1 MASTIQTKE
10 ELLKLLLTHRKD
22 IEKHGI
28 KKLGV
33 FGSFSRNQAKRTSDV
48 DFLVEFKPGKKNYD
62 NFFQLAEL
70 LEHLCQRKIELLT
83 PESLSPHLATSIHN
97 EVEYVLGSN

>member
-1 MASTIQTKE
+1 MLAIIQNKE
-10 ELLKLLLTHRKD
+10 ELLKTLLAHRNEIK
-22 IEKHGI
+22 KHGI

-33 FGSFSRNQAKRTSDV
+33 FGSFSKDQVNEESDV
-48 DFLVEFKPGKKNYD
+48 DFLVEFESGKKNYN

-83 PESLSPHLATSIHN
+83 SESLSPYFKAAIN
-97 EVEYVLGSN
+97 KEVEYVIESN